1 MEQLLHTPFDEQRR
15 KGYGVSKNVAGFGAC
30 PCCDESTVL
39 VVAPEGSEKDDPRD
53 YRFANH
59 LLQGSS
65 KPCLASGQLLVQVE
79 AWQEGR
85 PSSMDRIAGTYAEFQ
100 NTKRRQIAS

>member
-1 MEQLLHTPFDEQRR
+1 MTMSRVVVWCAETSKRERKIMEQLLHTPFDEQRR

-65 KPCLASGQLLVQVE
+65 KPCLA
-79 AWQEGR
+79 
-85 PSSMDRIAGTYAEFQ
+85 
-100 NTKRRQIAS
+100 